1 MLSKSDKPIDLVI
14 AALSSY
20 RVQAGFLVPTP
31 TGLEK
36 SILDAHE
43 DLRIFL
49 KKSGLHDFDIQDQGQ
64 EHKVVLPVNLITESG
79 IVGTNASLY
88 RPNTKNG
95 DPRIWIS
102 KLNSYSMPWNLIA
115 IFVSQGQI
123 FSFNASDPKVWQS
136 IDVDGSPLQTA
147 LKFAGSQFSKIETEL
162 LRKLKDIESKGFIP
176 STTNAANGVGDTLES
191 LLGLVRN
198 SSKNPDY
205 KGIELKASRRNTMGQ
220 TQRSVLFSM
229 VPKWSVSDLKNG
241 SAILQTYG
249 YLSPTTNKMELYVTL
264 KHDPNRQGLFLDV
277 DEKKGLIL
285 NQHTDG
291 SRITPVVVWELKE
304 LQDELAK
311 KHKQTFW
318 VKAKNQP
325 INNRE
330 HFHYY
335 EVTATTAPF
344 VSYFGPLVI
353 SNQITLDYT
362 LSMKNRPSGAPYT
375 RDHGYLWKI
384 GNNSFKSLF
393 PPPKIIDLA
402 TLSI

>member
-1 MLSKSDKPIDLVI
+1 MLTKSDKPIDVVI
-14 AALSSY
+14 KALSSY

-31 TGLEK
+31 TGLVK

-43 DLRIFL
+43 DLRSFL
-49 KKSGLHDFDIQDQGQ
+49 KKSGLHNFDIQDQGQ
-64 EHKVVLPVNLITESG
+64 DHKVVLPVNLITESK
-79 IVGTNASLY
+79 IVGTHASFY
-88 RPNTKNG
+88 RPNTKTG

-102 KLNSYSMPWNLIA
+102 KLNSHAVAWNLIA

-123 FSFNASDPKVWQS
+123 FSFNASDPKVWGS
-136 IDVDGSPLQTA
+136 IEIEGSPLHTA
-147 LKFAGSQFSKIETEL
+147 LKSAGSQFSIIETEL
-162 LRKLKDIESKGFIP
+162 LRKLKDIESKGFVP
-176 STTNAANGVGDTLES
+176 STTNAANGVGDTLEN

-205 KGIELKASRRNTMGQ
+205 KGIELKASRRNTTGQ

-229 VPKWSVSDLKNG
+229 VPKWSISELSNG

-249 YLSPTTNKMELYVTL
+249 YLSSATNKMELYVTV
-264 KHDPNRQGLFLDV
+264 KHQPNRQGLFLDV
-277 DEKKGLIL
+277 DEKNGLIV
-285 NQHTDG
+285 NQHSSG
-291 SRITPVVVWELKE
+291 SRITPVVSWELKE

-330 HFHYY
+330 HFHYF

-362 LSMKNRPSGAPYT
+362 LSIKNRPSGAPYT

-384 GNNSFKSLF
+384 GNNSFQSLF
-393 PPPKIIDLA
+393 PPPKVIDLA
-402 TLSI
+402 TLTI

>member
-31 TGLEK
+31 TGLKK

-88 RPNTKNG
+88 RPNTKTG

-102 KLNSYSMPWNLIA
+102 KLNSYSKPWNLIA
-115 IFVSQGQI
+115 IFVSQGQV

-147 LKFAGSQFSKIETEL
+147 LKFAGSQFSLIETEL
-162 LRKLKDIESKGFIP
+162 LLKLKDIESKGYIP

-205 KGIELKASRRNTMGQ
+205 KGIELKASRRNTVGQ

-229 VPKWSVSDLKNG
+229 VPKWSISDLKNG

-249 YLSPTTNKMELYVTL
+249 YLSPATNKMELYVTL

-291 SRITPVVVWELKE
+291 SRVTPVVVWELKE

-384 GNNSFKSLF
+384 GNYSFKSLF